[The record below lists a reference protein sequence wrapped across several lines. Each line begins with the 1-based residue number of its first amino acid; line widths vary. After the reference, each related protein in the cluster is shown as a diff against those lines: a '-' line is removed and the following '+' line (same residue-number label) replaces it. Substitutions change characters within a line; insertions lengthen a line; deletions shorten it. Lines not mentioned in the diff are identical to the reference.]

1 MSILAF
7 SFSPPT
13 FSHVVALAAAGATP
27 AADGAEA
34 AAGAADDGPELA
46 LRTVLRSLDSTLR
59 VLPVESLVMVT
70 EPPDEGA
77 EGVWATNE
85 AAEVDEGTE
94 LVFDMTAGSLEAE
107 EEIVAEEGTAEEGA
121 LESLTGEMV
130 TLVESFLLDEGE
142 DEPEPKSRPS
152 SSSTLSKAESEEAEG
167 FASFSSTDFSREPWP
182 GSWLLLLLTVR
193 LLRSMKSLGLRRTRL
208 DSLGLGRAF
217 LAFGC
222 SSLDRLRAGKSLF
235 TAGPASPM
243 VLSLCGPMS
252 TNFTLQVLVV
262 DPLLSSTVSMLATF
276 SRILSS
282 FFSAE
287 NQNTP

>member
-13 FSHVVALAAAGATP
+13 FSPAALAAEAVEPIEDDTE
-27 AADGAEA
+27 AEA
-34 AAGAADDGPELA
+34 VGADCPELA

-70 EPPDEGA
+70 EPPEEGA
-77 EGVWATNE
+77 EEAEATDE
-85 AAEVDEGTE
+85 AELDEGTE

-107 EEIVAEEGTAEEGA
+107 EEIVAEEGPAEEGA

-142 DEPEPKSRPS
+142 EEPEPNSRPS
-152 SSSTLSKAESEEAEG
+152 SSSTLSKAESEAEV
-167 FASFSSTDFSREPWP
+167 FASISSTDFKREPWLA
-182 GSWLLLLLTVR
+182 SWLLLLLLTVR

-208 DSLGLGRAF
+208 DSLGLGLAF
-217 LAFGC
+217 LALGC
-222 SSLDRLRAGKSLF
+222 SSLDKFREGKSLF
-235 TAGPASPM
+235 TAGASP
-243 VLSLCGPMS
+243 VTLSLWGPMS
-252 TNFTLQVLVV
+252 TNFTLHVLVV
-262 DPLLSSTVSMLATF
+262 DPLLSSTVSTVATF

-282 FFSAE
+282 FFSAKM
-287 NQNTP
+287 